1 MRGPSPLAGRVE
13 ATAETPS
20 TSQMRRDLP
29 RPSEHCA
36 RPAQGRL
43 SGLPPKNDAK
53 MRERIRKLAGSG
65 DYTRGEIAEM
75 VQVSRATL
83 YRALQSL

>member
-1 MRGPSPLAGRVE
+1 
-13 ATAETPS
+13 
-20 TSQMRRDLP
+20 
-29 RPSEHCA
+29 
-36 RPAQGRL
+36 
-43 SGLPPKNDAK
+43 